1 MAKEIKIDIDGF
13 LDGQM
18 TTLETV
24 AKNLGY
30 RIEGDKV
37 IPKGTVSV
45 QKFKDALGEYIAEE
59 ISAGNN
65 PSYVLDRFITEHE
78 DRAIFKEVLYDGEE
92 PFDE

>member
-1 MAKEIKIDIDGF
+1 MANEIKMDVDGF
-13 LDGQM
+13 LAGQM
-18 TTLETV
+18 TGLETV
-24 AKNLGY
+24 AENLGF

-59 ISAGNN
+59 LSAGNN
-65 PSYVLDRFITEHE
+65 PGYILDNLYEERSNI
-78 DRAIFKEVLYDGEE
+78 DDFKDYLYDGEE